1 METWVEAMAGGGGG
15 GLGGRGKE
23 VGVHGAGCYKVRPGG
38 LEGHWRHALHEVFR
52 FGSGSSG
59 EGSPSLGLCKTGFL
73 LQNPCTIGACNLL
86 FKSELLQPLASFSG
100 WNQVFTECWLDNGIP
115 RKCSPALLE
124 LVLVLLTDPMSPPT
138 PTPAWSVAAAPCPPA
153 GGLLG
158 PPPRVWRRAGT
169 SPLAQADPLAPH
181 GSLSVPQTILI
192 TSLRWA
198 CRFGENGAGETSTS
212 TPDSKVPRIGR
223 RFLCTW
229 QVSAPISTRRPY

>member
-38 LEGHWRHALHEVFR
+38 LEGCWRHALHEVFR

-73 LQNPCTIGACNLL
+73 LQNPCTMLHAIGACNLL

-124 LVLVLLTDPMSPPT
+124 LVLVLLTDPMSPP
-138 PTPAWSVAAAPCPPA
+138 PPHPSLER
-153 GGLLG
+153 G
-158 PPPRVWRRAGT
+158 R
-169 SPLAQADPLAPH
+169 SPLSPRGRSPRTPSQGVAPS
-181 GSLSVPQTILI
+181 GNQPS
-192 TSLRWA
+192 
-198 CRFGENGAGETSTS
+198 
-212 TPDSKVPRIGR
+212 
-223 RFLCTW
+223 
-229 QVSAPISTRRPY
+229 RPG